1 MCWEVADHIHLP
13 RGLSLL
19 PLLLTPTA
27 LPLHVD
33 DPGKWNVGQA
43 TSATCLASVIGI
55 LLMRNSAENSVCV
68 ACRRIPHQ
76 LSSVIFGAPN
86 VSPAVSNH
94 PEILHR
100 RRICAVPTHWLPP
113 TAHLSRSVIPINKSA
128 SIRCS
133 CLSERAMHGPIIR
146 AERPPCRPH
155 HSSQR
160 CPINISGA
168 RRTGL
173 VSSPAISPV
182 SSAMVAMLASL
193 YFCFC
198 AQKFVLVGES
208 EFGVFEY
215 ASSFRSREQQNTA

>member
-1 MCWEVADHIHLP
+1 MYEIGMDGKQLIEKLKHKMCWEVADRIHLP

-113 TAHLSRSVIPINKSA
+113 TAHLSRSVIPINLQSVVRAYRRGPCMVPSSA
-128 SIRCS
+128 PKGR
-133 CLSERAMHGPIIR
+133 RVPR
-146 AERPPCRPH
+146 

-182 SSAMVAMLASL
+182 SSAMVALLS
-193 YFCFC
+193 FTSFC
-198 AQKFVLVGES
+198 ALFCWRIRVW
-208 EFGVFEY
+208 
-215 ASSFRSREQQNTA
+215 SF

>member
-1 MCWEVADHIHLP
+1 M
-13 RGLSLL
+13 
-19 PLLLTPTA
+19 
-27 LPLHVD
+27 LHA
-33 DPGKWNVGQA
+33 GEFR
-43 TSATCLASVIGI
+43 T
-55 LLMRNSAENSVCV
+55 
-68 ACRRIPHQ
+68 
-76 LSSVIFGAPN
+76 SSVISGAPS

-198 AQKFVLVGES
+198 AQKFVRLVGES
-208 EFGVFEY
+208 EFGVFEEIRRGVI
-215 ASSFRSREQQNTA
+215 SKRDFFDEKKQNRKQNTHKTDEDHGGPDDSGPLHGHSRRHPLGGGRRGERRR